1 MPNTNKHEQL
11 FGISY
16 NRVNFKPYHT
26 TNRLNPEVL
35 SLFKG
40 RVGWI

>member
-16 NRVNFKPYHT
+16 NQVNFKPYHN
-26 TNRLNPEVL
+26 TNCNHFFGKPTFE
-35 SLFKG
+35 
-40 RVGWI
+40 IINQ